1 MARKPESVEAY
12 LPNVLLVG
20 INAPYHTFSN
30 NDSYMQE
37 FVSLVKSSNTPYKD
51 LIVMKLRDID
61 NRYFLT
67 KGKLEELQRIVEE
80 QDIDEVILSEAITP
94 QQERNL
100 TDALHCK
107 VFDRTRLI
115 LDIFEKSAHSAEGK
129 AQVEIA
135 KLQHLKTRLTGKGI
149 DLSQQQGGIGVNAGS
164 GETLKE
170 RETRHIELLILRLR
184 RQIERV
190 RKTREEQ
197 RKRRRINKIPL
208 LCLIGYT
215 NAGKSTILNGLTKS
229 SVLAEDKLFATLDT
243 TTRELYLSGQKK
255 GLLSDTVGFIQQLP
269 PQLIEAFKS
278 TLDELQYADLL
289 IQVVDVSDENWEN
302 HIHVVHNILRDLDI
316 HKEMLY
322 VFNKVDKVENY
333 ESVTRYLF
341 RYDPHVIISANSK
354 DGLEPLRHFLDSWAT
369 EKLQSAQVQSQ

>member
-1 MARKPESVEAY
+1 MARKPESAEAY

-30 NDSYMQE
+30 PDSYMQE
-37 FVSLVKSSNTPYKD
+37 FVSLVKSSNTPFKE

-67 KGKLEELQRIVEE
+67 KGKLEELQRIVQEH
-80 QDIDEVILSEAITP
+80 DIDEVILSEAITP

-100 TDALHCK
+100 TDALSCK

-115 LDIFEKSAHSAEGK
+115 LDIFEKAAHSAEGK

-149 DLSQQQGGIGVNAGS
+149 NLSQQQGGIGVNAGP

-170 RETRHIELLILRLR
+170 RETRHIELLIHRLKK
-184 RQIERV
+184 QIERV

-197 RKRRRINKIPL
+197 RKRRITNKIPL

-243 TTRELYLSGQKK
+243 TTRELYLGGQKK

-289 IQVVDVSDENWEN
+289 IQVIDVSDENWEN
-302 HIHVVHNILRDLDI
+302 HINVVNNILHDLDI
-316 HKEMLY
+316 HKQMLY
-322 VFNKVDKVENY
+322 VFNKIDKVENY
-333 ESVTRYLF
+333 EKVTRFLF

-354 DGLEPLRHFLDSWAT
+354 DGLEPLRHFLDSWAS
-369 EKLQSAQVQSQ
+369 EKLHSNTVV

>member
-1 MARKPESVEAY
+1 MAKKQAQSHDIY
-12 LPNVLLVG
+12 LPKVLLVG
-20 INAPYHTFSN
+20 VKAPYHHLTNS
-30 NDSYMQE
+30 DSYIEE
-37 FVSLVKSSNTPYKD
+37 FVNLVKSSGTHYQE
-51 LIVMKLRDID
+51 LIVLKLRDID
-61 NRYFLT
+61 NAHFFT
-67 KGKLEELQRIVEE
+67 KGKLEELQKLCTEL
-80 QDIDEVILSEAITP
+80 QIDEVILSEALTP

-115 LDIFEKSAHSAEGK
+115 LDIFEKAATSAEGK

-149 DLSQQQGGIGVNAGS
+149 DLSQQSGGIGVNAGP

-190 RKTREEQ
+190 HKTREEQ
-197 RKRRRINKIPL
+197 RKRRIANKIPQF
-208 LCLIGYT
+208 CLIGYT
-215 NAGKSTILNGLTKS
+215 NAGKSTILNSLTKS

-243 TTRELYLSGQKK
+243 TTRELYINGLKK

-278 TLDELQYADLL
+278 TLDELHYADLL
-289 IQVVDVSDENWEN
+289 IQVIDASDENWEN
-302 HIHVVHNILRDLDI
+302 QINVVHKILAELGIQKD
-316 HKEMLY
+316 MLY
-322 VFNKVDKVENY
+322 VFNKIDKVTDLP
-333 ESVTRYLF
+333 SVTNFMF
-341 RYDPHVIISANSK
+341 RYEPHVMVTATSK
-354 DGLEPLRHFLDSWAT
+354 EGLEPLRNFIDSWT
-369 EKLQSAQVQSQ
+369 KEKVQSV

>member
-1 MARKPESVEAY
+1 MARKAEAADKY

-20 INAPYHTFSN
+20 IKAPYHQFT
-30 NDSYMQE
+30 DPESYIEE
-37 FVSLVKSSNTPYKD
+37 FVNLVKSSGTPYKE

-61 NRYFLT
+61 TSHFLT
-67 KGKLEELQRIVEE
+67 KGKLEELQKLCTELE
-80 QDIDEVILSEAITP
+80 IDEVILSEAITP

-115 LDIFEKSAHSAEGK
+115 LDIFEKAAHSAEGK

-170 RETRHIELLILRLR
+170 RETRHIELLIHRLR
-184 RQIERV
+184 KQIERV

-197 RKRRRINKIPL
+197 RKRRLANKIPL

-215 NAGKSTILNGLTKS
+215 NAGKSTILNGMTKS

-243 TTRELYLSGQKK
+243 TTRELYINGQKK

-289 IQVVDVSDENWEN
+289 IQVIDVSDPNWEN
-302 HIHVVHNILRDLDI
+302 HINVVHNILNDLDI

-322 VFNKVDKVENY
+322 VFNKIDKVENV
-333 ESVTRYLF
+333 EVVTRYLF
-341 RYDPHVIISANSK
+341 RYEPHVVISANSK
-354 DGLEPLRHFLDSWAT
+354 DGLEPLRHFIDSWV
-369 EKLQSAQVQSQ
+369 AQKVQSV

>member
-1 MARKPESVEAY
+1 MARKPESVETY
-12 LPNVLLVG
+12 LPNVLLIG
-20 INAPYHTFSN
+20 IKAPYHTFSN
-30 NDSYMQE
+30 PDFYIEE
-37 FVSLVKSSNTPYKD
+37 FVNLVKTSNTPYKD

-61 NRYFLT
+61 SRYFLT

-115 LDIFEKSAHSAEGK
+115 LDIFEKAAHSAEGK

-149 DLSQQQGGIGVNAGS
+149 NLSQQQGGIGVHSGP

-170 RETRHIELLILRLR
+170 RETRHIELLIHRLKK
-184 RQIERV
+184 QIERI

-197 RKRRRINKIPL
+197 RKRRLANKIPL

-229 SVLAEDKLFATLDT
+229 AVLAEDKLFATLDT
-243 TTRELYLSGQKK
+243 TTRELYIHGQKK
-255 GLLSDTVGFIQQLP
+255 GLVSDTVGFIQQLP

-289 IQVVDVSDENWEN
+289 IQVVDISDENWEN
-302 HIHVVHNILRDLDI
+302 HIHVVNNILHDLDI

-322 VFNKVDKVENY
+322 VFNKIDKVENY
-333 ESVTRYLF
+333 EKVTRFLF

-354 DGLEPLRHFLDSWAT
+354 EGLEPLRHFIDTWAT
-369 EKLQSAQVQSQ
+369 EKLQSV

>member
-20 INAPYHTFSN
+20 IKAPYHTFSN
-30 NDSYMQE
+30 PDSYIDE
-37 FVSLVKSSNTPYKD
+37 FVSLVETSNTPYKE
-51 LIVMKLRDID
+51 LIVMKLRDVD
-61 NRYFLT
+61 SRYFLT
-67 KGKLEELQRIVEE
+67 KGKLEELQRIVNE
-80 QDIDEVILSEAITP
+80 QNIDEVILSEAITP

-115 LDIFEKSAHSAEGK
+115 LDIFEKAAHSAEGK

-149 DLSQQQGGIGVNAGS
+149 NLSQQQGGIGVNAGP

-170 RETRHIELLILRLR
+170 RETRHIELLIHRLKKN
-184 RQIERV
+184 IERI
-190 RKTREEQ
+190 RKTRDEQ
-197 RKRRRINKIPL
+197 RKRRIANKIPL

-243 TTRELYLSGQKK
+243 TTRELYIGGQKK

-289 IQVVDVSDENWEN
+289 IQVVDISDENWEN
-302 HIHVVHNILRDLDI
+302 HIHVVNNILHDLDI

-322 VFNKVDKVENY
+322 VFNKIDKVENY
-333 ESVTRYLF
+333 DAVTRFLF
-341 RYDPHVIISANSK
+341 RYDPYVIIAANSK
-354 DGLEPLRHFLDSWAT
+354 EGLEPLREFIDSWTT
-369 EKLQSAQVQSQ
+369 EQLPSV

>member
-1 MARKPESVEAY
+1 MAKKQAQTQDVY
-12 LPNVLLVG
+12 LPTVLLVG
-20 INAPYHTFSN
+20 IKAPYHKFSN
-30 NDSYMQE
+30 EESYIEE
-37 FVSLVKSSNTPYKD
+37 FVNLVRSSGTQYKE

-61 NRYFLT
+61 NAHFFT
-67 KGKLEELQRIVEE
+67 KGKLQELQRICDE
-80 QDIDEVILSEAITP
+80 QNIDEVIISEALTP
-94 QQERNL
+94 QQERNV
-100 TDALHCK
+100 TDAIHCK

-115 LDIFEKSAHSAEGK
+115 LDIFEKAAHSAEGK

-149 DLSQQQGGIGVNAGS
+149 NLSQQQGGIGVNAGP

-170 RETRHIELLILRLR
+170 RETRHIESLIHRLKK
-184 RQIERV
+184 QITSL

-197 RKRRRINKIPL
+197 RKRRINNKIPL

-243 TTRELYLSGQKK
+243 TTRELYINSQKK

-278 TLDELQYADLL
+278 TLDELHYADLL
-289 IQVVDVSDENWEN
+289 IQVVDVSDANWES
-302 HIHVVHNILRDLDI
+302 HIHVVHDILDELEI

-322 VFNKVDKVENY
+322 VFNKIDKVPPDEN
-333 ESVTRYLF
+333 VTRFMF
-341 RYDPHVIISANSK
+341 RYEPHVIISANSK
-354 DGLEPLRHFLDSWAT
+354 EGLEPLRNFIDSWTAK
-369 EKLQSAQVQSQ
+369 KLQS

>member
-1 MARKPESVEAY
+1 MTRKAEFLDIY
-12 LPNVLLVG
+12 LPKVLLVG
-20 INAPYHTFSN
+20 IKAPYHKLTN
-30 NDSYMQE
+30 EESYIEE
-37 FVSLVKSSNTPYKD
+37 FVNLVKSSGTPYKE

-61 NRYFLT
+61 TSHFLT
-67 KGKLEELQRIVEE
+67 KGKLQELQRICTELE
-80 QDIDEVILSEAITP
+80 IDEVILSEAITP

-115 LDIFEKSAHSAEGK
+115 LDIFEKAAQSAEGK

-149 DLSQQQGGIGVNAGS
+149 DLSQQSGGIGVNAGP

-170 RETRHIELLILRLR
+170 RETRHIELLIHRLR
-184 RQIERV
+184 KQIERI

-197 RKRRRINKIPL
+197 RKRRITNKIPL
-208 LCLIGYT
+208 FCLIGYT

-243 TTRELYLSGQKK
+243 TTRELYVHGQKK
-255 GLLSDTVGFIQQLP
+255 GLISDTVGFIQQLP
-269 PQLIEAFKS
+269 PQLVDAFKS

-289 IQVVDVSDENWEN
+289 IQVIDASDSNWES
-302 HIHVVHNILRDLDI
+302 HISVVRKILDDLKID
-316 HKEMLY
+316 KEMVY
-322 VFNKVDKVENY
+322 VFNKIDKVPDLEK
-333 ESVTRYLF
+333 VLPYLF
-341 RYDPHVIISANSK
+341 RYEPHVVISALSK
-354 DGLEPLRHFLDSWAT
+354 DGLEPLRDFIDSWT
-369 EKLQSAQVQSQ
+369 EKRVISL